1 MKQVYIVIQGT
12 VAAFIAWLSAKM
24 GILLPVMG
32 VLMGMMVM
40 DYITGMLASKREA
53 LDHPDDPTYGWC
65 SRRGAEGIIKKVGYL
80 CVIAVA
86 MVVDYLI
93 LRVAAEAGFEV
104 ATKAFFGLLVAV
116 WYVLN
121 ELLSI
126 IENAGRMGAPV
137 PEWLMKY
144 VSVLKNKI
152 DSQGDG
158 TEELVGFVI
167 FEPASGDISFW
178 GGFGRPIKIIRR
190 AEHEKTFYF
199 TADER
204 QNR

>member
-93 LRVAAEAGFEV
+93 LRVVRV
-104 ATKAFFGLLVAV
+104 AIQNF
-116 WYVLN
+116 
-121 ELLSI
+121 
-126 IENAGRMGAPV
+126 
-137 PEWLMKY
+137 
-144 VSVLKNKI
+144 LKNPVISMVFGHPNRKI
-152 DSQGDG
+152 SC
-158 TEELVGFVI
+158 
-167 FEPASGDISFW
+167 ISPHFRATVLRQPP
-178 GGFGRPIKIIRR
+178 FFTPKI
-190 AEHEKTFYF
+190 
-199 TADER
+199 
-204 QNR
+204 